1 VAKADTED
9 FRGKIMSNKK
19 PLKYYLN
26 LPWSFTIEQ
35 EGEKTN
41 RYYIIRVNE
50 LPGICTDA
58 ETVEEGMELIKE
70 AIEAA
75 IKLYLKNGE
84 AVPEPVKKSEFKGNI
99 AYRTTSERH
108 YNVYRARL
116 GCVNFDS
123 GFCVPVALRRSPQ
136 TSVC

>member
-1 VAKADTED
+1 
-9 FRGKIMSNKK
+9 MSNKK
-19 PLKYYLN
+19 PLKYYLS

-84 AVPEPVKKSEFKGNI
+84 VIPEPVKKSEFKGNI

-108 YNVYRARL
+108 YNVAKL
-116 GCVNFDS
+116 AKNLHKSISKTIDDLIDAGMNSLHVN
-123 GFCVPVALRRSPQ
+123 P
-136 TSVC
+136 

>member
-1 VAKADTED
+1 
-9 FRGKIMSNKK
+9 MSNKK

-84 AVPEPVKKSEFKGNI
+84 AIPEPVKKSEFKGNI

-108 YNVYRARL
+108 YNVAKLAKNLHKSISKTIDDLIDAGMNSRHVIPL
-116 GCVNFDS
+116 VIQNFD
-123 GFCVPVALRRSPQ
+123 A
-136 TSVC
+136 